1 MTIEQKE
8 EIVKKYVVR
17 GIPMSSVKMMCEDL
31 DIDEKELMKFM
42 NGQTMGLVGG
52 EGLLYEWDVIRFIKG
67 LPVID

>member
-8 EIVKKYVVR
+8 EIVRKYVVS
-17 GIPMSSVKMMCEDL
+17 GIPMSSVDMMCEEL
-31 DIDEKELMKFM
+31 GVTRKELADYMF
-42 NGQTMGLVGG
+42 GQTMAMVGG

>member
-8 EIVKKYVVR
+8 EIVRKYVVSW
-17 GIPMSSVKMMCEDL
+17 IPMSSVDMMCEEL
-31 DIDEKELMKFM
+31 GVTRKELMDYMF
-42 NGQTMGLVGG
+42 GQTMAMVGG